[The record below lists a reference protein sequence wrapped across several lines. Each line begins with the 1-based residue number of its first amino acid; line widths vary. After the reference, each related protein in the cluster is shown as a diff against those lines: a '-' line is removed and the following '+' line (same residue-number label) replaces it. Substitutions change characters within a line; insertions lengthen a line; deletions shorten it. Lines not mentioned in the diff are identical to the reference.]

1 MMQLNQ
7 KLFAW
12 ENLYDHPSEF
22 IRIDEVLR
30 QKQLSL
36 SLIQPTNTGWT
47 STAGLEILE
56 HRKILNR
63 MRCYLNFQGSTAFLC
78 KMLSEREIENLKKST
93 PEQTIAIDEDEN
105 RIKSDDELWF
115 LMHANT
121 DKRNTLAFYRVLI
134 EKTIDCELGEA
145 QHNLWCSNKE
155 AVIDEIIKCD
165 FCFE

>member
-47 STAGLEILE
+47 STGGLEILE
-56 HRKILNR
+56 HIKILNR
-63 MRCYLNFQGSTAFLC
+63 MRCYLNFQGSATFLC

-93 PEQTIAIDEDEN
+93 PEQTIDEDEN

-115 LMHANT
+115 LMHAKT
-121 DKRNTLAFYRVLI
+121 DKNNTIAFYRVLI
-134 EKTIDCELGEA
+134 EKTIDDNLGEA

-155 AVIDEIIKCD
+155 AIIDEIIKCD